1 MGMNIEAVEMPIEE
15 VEKKRIKELNRANT
29 EELVRRFGNLTLEEQ
44 AAIAT
49 KMDATIMNA
58 ELAYRENNEKAALNG
73 FMMMAEKY
81 REVRR

>member
-15 VEKKRIKELNRANT
+15 VEKKRIEELNRANT

-49 KMDATIMNA
+49 KMDAAIMKA

-81 REVRR
+81 KEVRR

>member
-1 MGMNIEAVEMPIEE
+1 MNAG
-15 VEKKRIKELNRANT
+15 ANT

-49 KMDATIMNA
+49 KMDATIMKT

-81 REVRR
+81 KEVRR

>member
-15 VEKKRIKELNRANT
+15 VEQKRIEELNRANM

-44 AAIAT
+44 AVIAT
-49 KMDATIMNA
+49 KMESEVMEN
-58 ELAYRENNEKAALNG
+58 ELKYRKETDKMALDS
-73 FMMMAEKY
+73 FMKMAEVY

>member
-15 VEKKRIKELNRANT
+15 VEQKRIEELNRANT
-29 EELVRRFGNLTLEEQ
+29 EELVRRFGNLTFEEQ

-49 KMDATIMNA
+49 KMDAAIMKA

-81 REVRR
+81 KEVRR

>member
-49 KMDATIMNA
+49 KMDATIMKA

>member
-1 MGMNIEAVEMPIEE
+1 MNIEAVEMPIEE
-15 VEKKRIKELNRANT
+15 VEQKRIEELNRANT

-49 KMDATIMNA
+49 KMDAAIMKA

-81 REVRR
+81 KEVRR

>member
-1 MGMNIEAVEMPIEE
+1 MGMNIEAVERPIEE
-15 VEKKRIKELNRANT
+15 VEQKRIEELNRANT

-49 KMDATIMNA
+49 KMDAAIMKA
-58 ELAYRENNEKAALNG
+58 ELAYRESNEKAALNG

-81 REVRR
+81 KEVRR

>member
-15 VEKKRIKELNRANT
+15 VEKKRIEELNRANM
-29 EELVRRFGNLTLEEQ
+29 EELVRRFGNLTLKEQ

-49 KMDATIMNA
+49 KMDAAIMKA

-81 REVRR
+81 KEVRR

>member
-15 VEKKRIKELNRANT
+15 VEQKRIEELNRANA

-49 KMDATIMNA
+49 KMDAAIMKA

-81 REVRR
+81 KEVRR

>member
-15 VEKKRIKELNRANT
+15 VEQKRIEKLNRANT

-44 AAIAT
+44 SAIAT
-49 KMDATIMNA
+49 KMDAAIMKA
-58 ELAYRENNEKAALNG
+58 ELAYRENNEKAALNR

-81 REVRR
+81 KEVRR

>member
-15 VEKKRIKELNRANT
+15 VEKKRIEELNRANT

-49 KMDATIMNA
+49 KMDATIMKT

-81 REVRR
+81 KEVRR

>member
-15 VEKKRIKELNRANT
+15 VEQKRIEELNRANT

-49 KMDATIMNA
+49 KMDAAIMKA

-81 REVRR
+81 KEVRR

>member
-15 VEKKRIKELNRANT
+15 VEQKRIEELNRANT

-49 KMDATIMNA
+49 KMDAAIMKA
-58 ELAYRENNEKAALNG
+58 ELSYRENNEKAALNG

-81 REVRR
+81 KEVRR

>member
-15 VEKKRIKELNRANT
+15 VEQKRIEELNMANM
-29 EELVRRFGNLTLEEQ
+29 EELVRRFGNFTLEEQ

-49 KMDATIMNA
+49 KMDATIMKA

-73 FMMMAEKY
+73 FMMVAEKY
-81 REVRR
+81 KEVST

>member
-1 MGMNIEAVEMPIEE
+1 MGMNIEVVEMLIEE
-15 VEKKRIKELNRANT
+15 VEQKRIEELNRANT
-29 EELVRRFGNLTLEEQ
+29 EELVMRFDNLTLEEQ

-49 KMDATIMNA
+49 KMDAAIMKA

-81 REVRR
+81 KEVRR

>member
-15 VEKKRIKELNRANT
+15 VERKRIEELNRANT

-49 KMDATIMNA
+49 KMDAAIMKA

-81 REVRR
+81 KEVRR

>member
-15 VEKKRIKELNRANT
+15 VEQKRIDELNRANT

-44 AAIAT
+44 SAIAT
-49 KMDATIMNA
+49 KMDATIMKA
-58 ELAYRENNEKAALNG
+58 ELSYRENNEKAALNG

-81 REVRR
+81 KEVRR

>member
-15 VEKKRIKELNRANT
+15 VEQKRIEELNRANT
-29 EELVRRFGNLTLEEQ
+29 EELVRRFGNLNLEEQ

-49 KMDATIMNA
+49 KMDAVIMKS

>member
-15 VEKKRIKELNRANT
+15 VEQKRIEELNRANT

-44 AAIAT
+44 AAIAA
-49 KMDATIMNA
+49 KMDATIMKA
-58 ELAYRENNEKAALNG
+58 ELSYRENNEKAALNG

-81 REVRR
+81 KEVRR

>member
-15 VEKKRIKELNRANT
+15 VEKKRIEELNRANM
-29 EELVRRFGNLTLEEQ
+29 EELLRRFGNLTLEEQ
-44 AAIAT
+44 EAIAT
-49 KMDATIMNA
+49 KMDAVIMKS

-81 REVRR
+81 KEVRR

>member
-15 VEKKRIKELNRANT
+15 VEQKRIEELNRANT

-49 KMDATIMNA
+49 KMDAAIMKA
-58 ELAYRENNEKAALNG
+58 ELAYRANNEKAALNG

-81 REVRR
+81 KEVRR